1 MKVCQECKAQYEP
14 ARLDQKYCCN
24 ACRVRAHRRRT
35 EPRTQT
41 VTQTVTRSA
50 KTLTAAEAYRIAGEI
65 NPVTGLPNGRNQIE
79 LMNTVLASIADIDTR
94 MRLME
99 MDRQHF
105 DEMKAMRDKIER
117 LEKEKGSDKAR
128 GMGAVTSKLVE
139 QGLLAIFAK
148 IGLGAKETPVT
159 GSEVR
164 PQAIRA
170 EQVVFLP
177 IDEPQEPEQKLT
189 KL

>member
-1 MKVCQECKAQYEP
+1 MMKVCQECKAQYEP
-14 ARLDQKYCCN
+14 ARFDQKYCCN

-41 VTQTVTRSA
+41 VTQTV
-50 KTLTAAEAYRIAGEI
+50 YDRISPI
-65 NPVTGLPNGRNQIE
+65 TGLPRGTTEAQQMQS
-79 LMNTVLASIADIDTR
+79 LMAEVAEMQTQ
-94 MRLME
+94 MRLMQKQFE
-99 MDRQHF
+99 HDRLIGEKNDQI
-105 DEMKAMRDKIER
+105 KR
-117 LEKEKGSDKAR
+117 LEREGERAR
-128 GMGAVTSKLVE
+128 GMGAVTGKLAE
-139 QGLLAIFAK
+139 QLLLALAAK

-159 GSEVR
+159 GNEVR

-177 IDEPQEPEQKLT
+177 TEEPQEPEQKPT

>member
-1 MKVCQECKAQYEP
+1 MKVCQECKAQYKP

-41 VTQTVTRSA
+41 VTQTV
-50 KTLTAAEAYRIAGEI
+50 YDRISPI
-65 NPVTGLPNGRNQIE
+65 TGLPRGTTEAQ
-79 LMNTVLASIADIDTR
+79 LMQSLMAEMAEMQTQ
-94 MRLME
+94 MRLMQKQFE
-99 MDRQHF
+99 HDRLI
-105 DEMKAMRDKIER
+105 DEKNDQIKR
-117 LEKEKGSDKAR
+117 LEREGERAR
-128 GMGAVTSKLVE
+128 GMGAVTGKLAE
-139 QGLLAIFAK
+139 QLLLALAAK

-159 GSEVR
+159 GNEVR

-177 IDEPQEPEQKLT
+177 TEEPQEPEQKPT

>member
-14 ARLDQKYCCN
+14 ARFDQKYCCN

-79 LMNTVLASIADIDTR
+79 LMNTVLASIADMETR

-99 MDRQHF
+99 IDRQHF

-117 LEKEKGSDKAR
+117 LEKGSDKAR
-128 GMGAVTSKLVE
+128 GMGAVTGKLAE
-139 QGLLAIFAK
+139 QLLLALAAK

-177 IDEPQEPEQKLT
+177 TEEPQEPEQKPT

>member
-1 MKVCQECKAQYEP
+1 MKVCQECKAQYKP

-41 VTQTVTRSA
+41 VTQTV
-50 KTLTAAEAYRIAGEI
+50 YDRISPI
-65 NPVTGLPNGRNQIE
+65 TGLPRGVTEAQMIQSMMAE
-79 LMNTVLASIADIDTR
+79 IAEIHTQ
-94 MRLME
+94 MRLMQKQFE
-99 MDRQHF
+99 HDKLI
-105 DEMKAMRDKIER
+105 DEKNDQIKR
-117 LEKEKGSDKAR
+117 LEREGERAR
-128 GMGAVTSKLVE
+128 GMGAVRDKLAE
-139 QGLLAIFAK
+139 QFLLAVAK

-159 GSEVR
+159 GNEVR

-177 IDEPQEPEQKLT
+177 TEEPQEPEQKPT